1 MHPTAHHQDEST
13 GGGARLYVALELSA
27 QAWRLAYSVSM
38 RAAVTQV
45 VIPANDR
52 VAWERAIGAA
62 VATHALPPDV
72 PVWSCYEA
80 GRDAFWVHRWLGEAG
95 VHNVV
100 VDSASI
106 EVNRRARQAKTD
118 RLDAAHLL
126 RLLIRSASGERG
138 VWQVVQAPTA
148 AVEDAR
154 HPGRALAMLQQER
167 TRYRN
172 RLTQLLATQ
181 HVTVPLDAT
190 FPAQLAAARTP
201 TGTPLGTG
209 LVTRLTVCYQ
219 LLAAVEAEIATLE
232 AAQHATVRAAAT
244 EPAAWAQQLTRLRG
258 MGDRFALVLATEVCA
273 RDLQNRRQVGALTG
287 FTPVPYQS
295 GASDRDQGISGTG
308 LKAVREL
315 AVEMAWLWVQ
325 WQPAS
330 PITQWFQR
338 RFAHAGRR
346 ARRVGIVAVA
356 RRLVIALW
364 RYARHGVVPEGAVFK
379 TGVPT
384 PA

>member
-1 MHPTAHHQDEST
+1 
-13 GGGARLYVALELSA
+13 
-27 QAWRLAYSVSM
+27 
-38 RAAVTQV
+38 
-45 VIPANDR
+45 
-52 VAWERAIGAA
+52 
-62 VATHALPPDV
+62 
-72 PVWSCYEA
+72 
-80 GRDAFWVHRWLGEAG
+80 
-95 VHNVV
+95 
-100 VDSASI
+100 
-106 EVNRRARQAKTD
+106 
-118 RLDAAHLL
+118 
-126 RLLIRSASGERG
+126 
-138 VWQVVQAPTA
+138 VWQVVQAPSA
-148 AVEDAR
+148 DVEDAR

-190 FPAQLAAARTP
+190 FPTQLAAARTP
-201 TGTPLGTG
+201 TGTLLGAG
-209 LVTRLTVCYQ
+209 LVTRLMLCYR
-219 LLAAVEAEIATLE
+219 LLAMVEAEIDTLE

-244 EPAAWAQQLTRLRG
+244 ETAAWAQQLATLRG
-258 MGDRFALVLATEVCA
+258 MGERFALVLATEVCA
-273 RDLQNRRQVGALTG
+273 RDLENRRQVGALTG

-330 PITQWFQR
+330 PITLWFQR

-364 RYARHGVVPEGAVFK
+364 RYARQGVVPEGAVFK
-379 TGVPT
+379 TGVTT